1 LRASAIKAFIVKD
14 FKETFRDKVAVF
26 WMIAWPLIWLV
37 LTAYIFIPPGADRPM
52 TMKIGLVNYDVSSG
66 FPVNGSILIRALEG
80 AEYKGVKLFNVKIY
94 EDKALLIGDIR
105 RGRIDAG
112 IIIPENFGENLTL
125 GQTTLEVYLGARSIQ
140 STQINR
146 YMLERFIEEFSRVAS
161 EEKIAWAMK
170 FIPGEYVPLEVLEV
184 VEGFLRGLA
193 KPINTTFTE
202 VLPEALISR
211 EAWIGWYTIGAIGM
225 TMLYSGLGVGST
237 ALLEEKQ
244 RGCLHKILASPIT
257 PSDLILGKIL
267 SGILSLSITSVAI
280 IVFGVFVC
288 GAKIYWSPLRAEH
301 WIVPIMLLVLSSLTL
316 GMGSILSLMV
326 KSVRGASSL
335 STSLGLMT
343 AFMTGIW
350 FPREWFPAWMR
361 VLADYNPATWAVD
374 AIRNVIVFEAGLM
387 EVAHYVIG
395 ATLAALIVLAIGVV
409 VYRRMLR
416 KYLER

>member
-1 LRASAIKAFIVKD
+1 LRASAIKAFVVKD

-52 TMKIGLVNYDVSSG
+52 TMRVGLVNYDASPG
-66 FPVNGSILIRALEG
+66 FPVNGSILIRALEE

-94 EDKALLIGDIR
+94 ENKTLLLEDIR

-112 IIIPENFGENLTL
+112 IIIPENFGEDLTL
-125 GQTTLEVYLGARSIQ
+125 GQTTLEVYVGVRSIQ
-140 STQINR
+140 SAQINR

-161 EEKIAWAMK
+161 EKKIAWVMK
-170 FIPGEYVPLEVLEV
+170 FIPEEYVPLEV
-184 VEGFLRGLA
+184 VEGFLRGLV
-193 KPINTTFTE
+193 KPINATFTE

-225 TMLYSGLGVGST
+225 TMLYSGLNIGST

-244 RGCLHKILASPIT
+244 RGCLHKILASPTT
-257 PSDLILGKIL
+257 PSELIFGKIL

-288 GAKIYWSPLRAEH
+288 GAKIYWSPLRVEH
-301 WIVPIMLLVLSSLTL
+301 WIAPIMLLVLASLTL

-326 KSVRGASSL
+326 KSVRGASNL
-335 STSLGLMT
+335 STSLGLML

-350 FPREWFPAWMR
+350 FPREWFPEWMR
-361 VLADYNPATWAVD
+361 ILADYSPATWAVD
-374 AIRNVIVFEAGLM
+374 AIRDVIIFEARLM
-387 EVAHYVIG
+387 EVMHYVIG
-395 ATLAALIVLAIGVV
+395 AVLAALAVLAVGVMIH
-409 VYRRMLR
+409 RRMLR

>member
-1 LRASAIKAFIVKD
+1 MKD

-37 LTAYIFIPPGADRPM
+37 LTAYIFIPPGAGRPM
-52 TMKIGLVNYDVSSG
+52 TMSIGLVNYDVSPG
-66 FPVNGSILIRALEG
+66 FPVNGSVLIGALKG

-94 EDKALLIGDIR
+94 EDKTLLLEDIG

-125 GQTTLEVYLGARSIQ
+125 GQTTLEVYMGARSIQ
-140 STQINR
+140 SAQINR

-161 EEKIAWAMK
+161 EEKIAWMMK
-170 FIPGEYVPLEVLEV
+170 FIPEEYVPLEV
-184 VEGFLRGLA
+184 VERFLRGLA

-225 TMLYSGLGVGST
+225 TMLYSGLNIGST

-244 RGCLHKILASPIT
+244 KGCLHKILASPIT
-257 PSDLILGKIL
+257 SSELIFGKIL
-267 SGILSLSITSVAI
+267 SGILSLLIISVAI
-280 IVFGVFVC
+280 IVFGIFVC
-288 GAKIYWSPLRAEH
+288 GAKIYWNPLRVEH
-301 WIVPIMLLVLSSLTL
+301 WIAPMMLLVLASLTL
-316 GMGSILSLMV
+316 GMGSILSLVV

-335 STSLGLMT
+335 STSLGLML

-374 AIRNVIVFEAGLM
+374 AIRDMIVFEAGLM
-387 EVAHYVIG
+387 EVAHYIIG
-395 ATLAALIVLAIGVV
+395 ATLAAFAVLAIGVV
-409 VYRRMLR
+409 VYRSMLR